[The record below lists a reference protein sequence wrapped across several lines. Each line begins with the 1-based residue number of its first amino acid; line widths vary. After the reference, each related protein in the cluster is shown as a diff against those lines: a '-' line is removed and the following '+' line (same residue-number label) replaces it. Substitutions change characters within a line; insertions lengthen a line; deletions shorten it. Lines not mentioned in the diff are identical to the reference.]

1 METKECNI
9 EFTSKEFDLLIS
21 CINQKIHYYRKM
33 KGKSTIIVK
42 DPKSKINEL
51 GKLRRKLQIEKR
63 KVDPKLE
70 TINIYL

>member
-1 METKECNI
+1 
-9 EFTSKEFDLLIS
+9 
-21 CINQKIHYYRKM
+21 M